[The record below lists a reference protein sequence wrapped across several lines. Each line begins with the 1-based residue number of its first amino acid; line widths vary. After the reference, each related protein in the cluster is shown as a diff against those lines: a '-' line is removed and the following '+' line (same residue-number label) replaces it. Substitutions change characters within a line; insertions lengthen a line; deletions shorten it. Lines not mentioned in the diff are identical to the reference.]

1 MKTKFLL
8 GIPCAAIAIASVIG
22 VSQFDS
28 ENLAGND
35 LLMENVEALALD
47 EIKPSKACSTE
58 KQYIN
63 YLTKCPFC
71 QTNFGRQGT
80 SYSCVGNGNSST
92 CKEGFEGTEI
102 YCNCQHRPAMPINN
116 VQIYSCD

>member
-1 MKTKFLL
+1 MKKKFLL

-35 LLMENVEALALD
+35 LLMENVEALAFD

-63 YLTKCPFC
+63 YLT
-71 QTNFGRQGT
+71 NNMRQIDLVLLKAP
-80 SYSCVGNGNSST
+80 SL
-92 CKEGFEGTEI
+92 
-102 YCNCQHRPAMPINN
+102 
-116 VQIYSCD
+116 

>member
-1 MKTKFLL
+1 MKKKFLL

-35 LLMENVEALALD
+35 LLMENVEALALY

-63 YLTKCPFC
+63 YLTKCPIC

-92 CKEGFEGTEI
+92 CKEGFEGTEF
-102 YCNCQHRPAMPINN
+102 YCDCQRRPAMPINN
-116 VQIYSCD
+116 VQTYSCN